1 MSAVH
6 RLSGLPVGRLTK
18 WLVVLF
24 WIVVFLATGSLS
36 AKLADAQKN
45 DASQW
50 LPGNA
55 ESARALQVAQRFHS
69 RDTYPALVVYKR
81 DGTAVTA
88 ADRAKAAADARRFA
102 TLTEG
107 AGGAVDSRV
116 VGVAGPMPSKDGQ
129 VLETVVQ
136 IKVGAKGWPAL
147 GPMVDRLRAT
157 ARAGGGGLQAHVA
170 GQAGFQADSSKAF
183 TGLDSTLLG
192 VTVLVVIAILVL
204 TYRSPILWVL
214 PLIGAFLSLNVAQAI
229 IYGLARH
236 GGLTV
241 SGESSFVLIV
251 LVFGVA
257 TDYTLLIVSRYREEL
272 RRHADRHAAM
282 AAALRRASLS
292 LAASAGIVVLAMLCL
307 TAADLN
313 STRSLGPVAAIGV
326 AVSLAVMLTFL
337 PALLVVFGRWM
348 FWPAR
353 PLAGSAEPDRA
364 GLWARA
370 GGVIAARP
378 RAIWIGTVV
387 VLGALSFGVLGLNA
401 NGFSGA
407 NSFRGKPDSVV
418 GQQVSDRHFPAGA
431 GQPLQVVG
439 RAGAGDALAAAV
451 SRTPGVAGVGAPR
464 TSGDAVYL
472 EATLTAQPGSSAAYR
487 TVDRVRSAAHA
498 VPGAQAKVGGGDAVN
513 LDVLRASRHD
523 RAVVIPLVTLGVLV
537 LLLLV
542 LRAVVAPLVLVG
554 TVLLAFGAALGL
566 SALVF
571 DHLAGLPAADP
582 SFPLWAFVFMVALG
596 VDYNIFL
603 ATRMREEALL
613 HGPRPGVLRSLAAT
627 GGVITSAGVVV
638 AGTFGALG
646 VLPLAFMA
654 EIGIAVALGVLLD
667 TFVVRSVLVSA
678 VALDLGRWMWWPGEI
693 FRRGERADEAAPAA
707 ESASVAD

>member
-1 MSAVH
+1 MSVVH
-6 RLSGLPVGRLTK
+6 RLSGLPGGRLTK

-24 WIVVFLATGSLS
+24 WLVVFLATGSLS
-36 AKLADAQKN
+36 SKLADAQQN

-55 ESARALQVAQRFHS
+55 ESTRALAVAQRFHS
-69 RDTYPALVVYKR
+69 RDTYPALVVYNR
-81 DGTAVTA
+81 DGAAVTA
-88 ADRAKAAADARRFA
+88 ADRAKAAADARRFTA
-102 TLTEG
+102 LAERS
-107 AGGAVDSRV
+107 GGEVDSRV
-116 VGVAGPMPSKDGQ
+116 VGVVGPMASKDGR

-136 IKVGAKGWPAL
+136 INVGRKGWPAL
-147 GPMVDRLRAT
+147 GPMVDRLRST
-157 ARAGGGGLQAHVA
+157 ARAGGGGLHAHVA
-170 GQAGFQADSSKAF
+170 GQAGFQADSGKAF
-183 TGLDSTLLG
+183 KGLDSRLLA

-204 TYRSPILWVL
+204 TYRSPVLWVL
-214 PLIGAFLSLNVAQAI
+214 PLIGAFVSLNVAQAI
-229 IYGLARH
+229 IYGLAEH
-236 GGLTV
+236 AGLTV

-257 TDYTLLIVSRYREEL
+257 TDYTLLITSRYREEL
-272 RRHADRHAAM
+272 RRHTDRHAAM
-282 AAALRRASLS
+282 AAALRRSALS
-292 LAASAGIVVLAMLCL
+292 LCASAGIVALAMLCL

-326 AVSLAVMLTFL
+326 VVSLAVMLTFL
-337 PALLVVFGRWM
+337 PALLVVFGRWL

-353 PLAGSAEPDRA
+353 PTADAGDPGHE

-370 GGVIAARP
+370 GRVIAARP
-378 RAIWIGTVV
+378 RVIWIGTTV
-387 VLGALSFGVLGLNA
+387 VLGALSLGVLGLNA
-401 NGFSGA
+401 NGFSGT
-407 NSFRGKPDSVV
+407 NSFRDKPDSVV
-418 GQQVSDRHFPAGA
+418 GQQISDRHFPAGA

-439 RAGAGDALAAAV
+439 RAAAGGPLAAAV
-451 SRTPGVAGVGAPR
+451 SHTPGVAGVSAPR
-464 TSGDAVYL
+464 TAGDAVYL
-472 EATLTAQPGSSAAYR
+472 EATLTAQPGSGAAYR
-487 TVDRVRSAAHA
+487 TVDRVRSAVRS
-498 VPGAQAKVGGGDAVN
+498 VPGAEAKVGGGDAVSR
-513 LDVLRASRHD
+513 DVLRASRHD
-523 RAVVIPLVTLGVLV
+523 RAVVIPLVLLGVLV

-542 LRAVVAPLVLVG
+542 LRAVVAPLVLVA

-571 DHLAGLPAADP
+571 DHVADLPAADP

-603 ATRMREEALL
+603 ATRMREEALRR
-613 HGPRPGVLRSLAAT
+613 GPREGVLRSLAAT

-646 VLPLAFMA
+646 VLPLSFMA

-678 VALDLGRWMWWPGEI
+678 AALDLGRWMWWPGEI
-693 FRRGERADEAAPAA
+693 FRRGERTGEPGRAEQPAP
-707 ESASVAD
+707 VAD